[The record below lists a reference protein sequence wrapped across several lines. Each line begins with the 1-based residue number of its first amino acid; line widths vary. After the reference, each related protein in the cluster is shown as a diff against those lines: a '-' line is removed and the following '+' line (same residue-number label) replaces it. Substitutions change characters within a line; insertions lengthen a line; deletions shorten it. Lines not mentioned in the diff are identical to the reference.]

1 MKRIITILV
10 VLLTA
15 LVLPAHAQFTD
26 GQMGGQDQSMFGPM
40 GPMGPMGQMGD
51 MGQMGMMGP
60 WGQMGD
66 MGQMGPFGSM
76 SSFMPSMPHGASGDG
91 IQSTYV
97 TYRVYDS
104 AKSLMAT
111 LEGMPE
117 LALFTSALKA
127 GGYDE
132 KLNGNDYYMVFA
144 PPNKAIKRDL
154 SVNSTRALVA
164 KPDLVKGLVEN
175 GVVSNPPE
183 LNTWT
188 MEKKMTAQNGK
199 VVTFRKE
206 KSGTSVNGAD
216 ILKIVNAK
224 NGVLIVT
231 DGAVGT

>member
-1 MKRIITILV
+1 MKKRIVTILV

-15 LVLPAHAQFTD
+15 LAVPVHAQFAESP
-26 GQMGGQDQSMFGPM
+26 MGGQDPSQSMFGQM
-40 GPMGPMGQMGD
+40 GPMGMMDQ
-51 MGQMGMMGP
+51 MGP
-60 WGQMGD
+60 WGQMGQMGQMGE

-76 SSFMPSMPHGASGDG
+76 GSMMPSMPRGPSGDG

-104 AKSLMAT
+104 AKSLMDTMA
-111 LEGMPE
+111 GIPE
-117 LALFTSALKA
+117 LALFTSALRSA
-127 GGYDE
+127 GYDE
-132 KLNGNDYYMVFA
+132 KLRGKDYYMVFA
-144 PPNKAIKRDL
+144 PPNKAINRDL

-164 KPDLVKGLVEN
+164 NPDLVRGLVEN
-175 GVVSNPPE
+175 GVVSDPPE

-188 MEKKMTAQNGK
+188 VEKKMTAQNGK
-199 VVTFRKE
+199 VITFRKE

-216 ILKIVNAK
+216 ILKIVNTK